1 MSITAEKII
10 TLEEGFRS
18 RAYYCSLGVPTIGYG
33 RVIGKKGDPLTNEIA
48 TKEKEILFVREKIR
62 EISYQLMSRFPV
74 AWNNCNQAQQ
84 AILISIAYQLGVAG
98 ISAFQKMWAA
108 LNRKD
113 FDMAA
118 REMLNSKWNSQTPNR
133 AKRHAEVM
141 RTGSLIRYYLTNG
154 EIP

>member
-10 TLEEGFRS
+10 TIEEGFSQRMY
-18 RAYYCSLGVPTIGYG
+18 RCTMGWNTIGYG
-33 RVIGKKGDPLTNEIA
+33 RVVGKKGDPLTNEVA

-98 ISAFQKMWAA
+98 LSAFQKMWAA

-141 RTGSLIRYYLTNG
+141 RTGNLIRYYRTNG